1 MATPNEQPDAFCTYD
16 PPATSSSPHTTAAV
30 NVRSHSGGEAPA
42 QASSSM
48 HMTRGRT
55 QQPIPYAPPGSTS
68 SSINPASTVA
78 FMLNMGYPPPPIAL
92 EPLRRLLEQMTQ
104 GPGQVLNLQLA
115 IHVTDEISRSPY
127 RIAPAVLFVLQQRLH
142 SSKPDRVTL
151 ALELLDMCVKNCGL
165 DFVRHI
171 NKEFMKSMVSVIK
184 TNSFKDRTLTG
195 QMKKLEKYLIGSP
208 SSTGVATDPRVH
220 KLKRQC
226 LTMIQNWAD
235 AFMMHPSSVQPI
247 LETYKSLRRKG
258 VQFPPRDTTQK
269 YLVKHAEESPAF
281 DTSNLQ
287 GTDNLS
293 VSAGGVVTASSTF
306 PSNAILNAEDTGA
319 FSAESFEVDNADS
332 DCPFS
337 ERQFA
342 QLEKLI
348 NLLRTSDD
356 EDTVERALE
365 MCQQL
370 RPKIEEALKTLTL
383 RINSQQGRKLKGS
396 DPRVAQ
402 LNAILD
408 LDSEVKKR
416 RGTRLIYSGPS
427 KQTSTAST
435 AGTVGGPFIT
445 SQSQLIIPPLE
456 PLGTSSLPMDET
468 QTDQPREKKATDVA
482 TTNPCSKP
490 TINLL
495 DDLLDDGVSSNTAAT
510 NAITTHVEFPAQPV
524 QTTIHPPP
532 ATKAATEQIT
542 DFWSSGVIDFSGA
555 TAADPFASLEA
566 TSIEDFFVRPEVSAH
581 SSTEAVPVLPN
592 MNRL

>member
-1 MATPNEQPDAFCTYD
+1 MASPSEQPDSFCAAYD
-16 PPATSSSPHTTAAV
+16 PPMAPTRTSNEGPTTV
-30 NVRSHSGGEAPA
+30 PGP
-42 QASSSM
+42 ASSSM
-48 HMTRGRT
+48 QMTRGRS
-55 QQPIPYAPPGSTS
+55 QPIPYAPPGSTS

-115 IHVTDEISRSPY
+115 IHVTDEVSRSPY

-184 TNSFKDRTLTG
+184 TTSFKERTITG

-208 SSTGVATDPRVH
+208 SSGGVATDPRVH

-226 LTMIQNWAD
+226 LSMIQNWAD

-258 VQFPPRDTTQK
+258 VQFPPRDTAQK
-269 YLVKHAEESPAF
+269 YLVKHAEDSPAF
-281 DTSNLQ
+281 DGCSEGVTA
-287 GTDNLS
+287 
-293 VSAGGVVTASSTF
+293 SAGGVVDNNMA
-306 PSNAILNAEDTGA
+306 PSLLLRVDDAEFAD
-319 FSAESFEVDNADS
+319 ESFETAGIGSENS
-332 DCPFS
+332 MDCPFS
-337 ERQFA
+337 ERQFS

-356 EDTVERALE
+356 PETVDKALE
-365 MCQQL
+365 MCERL
-370 RPKIEEALKTLTL
+370 RPKLEESLRILTT
-383 RINSQQGRKLKGS
+383 RINSGQSKKLRGS

-416 RGTRLIYSGPS
+416 KGTRLIYTGGNKQGSVSGLSPS
-427 KQTSTAST
+427 KGQVSFLPA
-435 AGTVGGPFIT
+435 I
-445 SQSQLIIPPLE
+445 E
-456 PLGTSSLPMDET
+456 PLSTRSPLAEEGNTESPAVPT
-468 QTDQPREKKATDVA
+468 PPA
-482 TTNPCSKP
+482 PIKP
-490 TINLL
+490 SVNLL
-495 DDLLDDGVSSNTAAT
+495 DDLLDAPELVPAPANVGTTAGTTETETVITGTTEAET
-510 NAITTHVEFPAQPV
+510 VTGINAVTTHVECPAQPA
-524 QTTIHPPP
+524 QTALPTSLPR
-532 ATKAATEQIT
+532 KSVDDSIT
-542 DFWSSGVIDFSGA
+542 DFWSTGVIDFTNAA
-555 TAADPFASLEA
+555 TPDPFASIEA
-566 TSIEDFFVRPEVSAH
+566 TSIEDFFVRP
-581 SSTEAVPVLPN
+581 SS
-592 MNRL
+592 

>member
-1 MATPNEQPDAFCTYD
+1 MAYPSDQPDAFCYD
-16 PPATSSSPHTTAAV
+16 PPATV
-30 NVRSHSGGEAPA
+30 NVARGNTETTQPTSAPVNVGA
-42 QASSSM
+42 TSM
-48 HMTRGRT
+48 QMNRGRS
-55 QQPIPYAPPGSTS
+55 QPIPYAPPGSTS

-115 IHVTDEISRSPY
+115 LHVTDEISRSPY
-127 RIAPAVLFVLQQRLH
+127 RISPAVLFVLQQRLH

-184 TNSFKDRTLTG
+184 TTSFKERTITG

-247 LETYKSLRRKG
+247 LEAYKSLRRKG

-269 YLVKHAEESPAF
+269 YLVKHAEDSPAF
-281 DTSNLQ
+281 EASEGAT
-287 GTDNLS
+287 
-293 VSAGGVVTASSTF
+293 AGGVVLSATSSRQSV
-306 PSNAILNAEDTGA
+306 PSSAVLSMDDNSDLTGDPFKTEDNVEDTG
-319 FSAESFEVDNADS
+319 
-332 DCPFS
+332 DCPFN

-348 NLLRTSDD
+348 NVLRTS
-356 EDTVERALE
+356 EDAEIIERALD
-365 MCQQL
+365 MCEQL
-370 RPKIEEALKTLTL
+370 RPKLEEALKVLTN
-383 RINSQQGRKLKGS
+383 RINSTQGRKLRGS

-416 RGTRLIYSGPS
+416 KGARLIYGGSAKTTNAPARSSTIVTPRQDSPQLVIPPIQNLSTRSLTAGPS
-427 KQTSTAST
+427 DNLSTDPWDMKILSANPWDATPAIEEVEKPEPAKQT
-435 AGTVGGPFIT
+435 TV
-445 SQSQLIIPPLE
+445 
-456 PLGTSSLPMDET
+456 
-468 QTDQPREKKATDVA
+468 
-482 TTNPCSKP
+482 
-490 TINLL
+490 NLL
-495 DDLLDDGVSSNTAAT
+495 DDLLD
-510 NAITTHVEFPAQPV
+510 
-524 QTTIHPPP
+524 
-532 ATKAATEQIT
+532 
-542 DFWSSGVIDFSGA
+542 
-555 TAADPFASLEA
+555 
-566 TSIEDFFVRPEVSAH
+566 
-581 SSTEAVPVLPN
+581 
-592 MNRL
+592 

>member
-1 MATPNEQPDAFCTYD
+1 
-16 PPATSSSPHTTAAV
+16 
-30 NVRSHSGGEAPA
+30 
-42 QASSSM
+42 
-48 HMTRGRT
+48 
-55 QQPIPYAPPGSTS
+55 
-68 SSINPASTVA
+68 
-78 FMLNMGYPPPPIAL
+78 MLNMGYPPPPIAL

-115 IHVTDEISRSPY
+115 IHVTDEVSRSPY

-184 TNSFKDRTLTG
+184 TTSFKDRTITG

-208 SSTGVATDPRVH
+208 SSSGVATDPRVH

-226 LTMIQNWAD
+226 LSMIQNWAD

-281 DTSNLQ
+281 ESPLAAEA
-287 GTDNLS
+287 
-293 VSAGGVVTASSTF
+293 SAGGVVAG
-306 PSNAILNAEDTGA
+306 GA
-319 FSAESFEVDNADS
+319 FPANSVFTPQDAQGFSVDSFAAMETETETAQAG

-337 ERQFA
+337 ERQFT

-356 EDTVERALE
+356 LETVERALE
-365 MCQQL
+365 MCEQL
-370 RPKIEEALKTLTL
+370 RPKLEEALKTLTS
-383 RINSQQGRKLKGS
+383 RINAQQSRKLKGS

-416 RGTRLIYSGPS
+416 KGSRLIYGVSVSTPS
-427 KQTSTAST
+427 PAHTPSP
-435 AGTVGGPFIT
+435 VLLT
-445 SQSQLIIPPLE
+445 SQSQLVLPPIDPRLMLSSDAA
-456 PLGTSSLPMDET
+456 LGGDAVSFAGN
-468 QTDQPREKKATDVA
+468 KAGDAVSGNKA
-482 TTNPCSKP
+482 GDAVSAAVRPP
-490 TINLL
+490 PVVNLL
-495 DDLLDDGVSSNTAAT
+495 DDLLDAPDDVAPSPPSPAVDFNSGI
-510 NAITTHVEFPAQPV
+510 NAITTCVEFPKHP
-524 QTTIHPPP
+524 QTVSLPSSAVSVSGPSSAVSGSAPKAEP
-532 ATKAATEQIT
+532 AAASNNLPT
-542 DFWSSGVIDFSGA
+542 DFWSSSGAIDFS
-555 TAADPFASLEA
+555 AAVSSDPFATLDHV
-566 TSIEDFFVRPEVSAH
+566 TPIEDFFVRPAP
-581 SSTEAVPVLPN
+581 SSDSNHPQV
-592 MNRL
+592 